1 VAFCALIPQ
10 QGFDRWY
17 RVSRIVTLPDYQ
29 GIGIGSALLDSLA
42 DLYVEQN
49 YRFSITASHP
59 SVLSHC
65 KRSEHWKAINI
76 KKTGSQ
82 RSRGRAVVSFAWRG

>member
-1 VAFCALIPQ
+1 MAFCALIPQ
-10 QGFDRWY
+10 QGFENWY

-29 GIGIGSALLDSLA
+29 GVGIGSALLDTLA
-42 DLYVEQN
+42 EMYVEQG

-65 KRSEHWKAINI
+65 KRSERWRTSNI
-76 KKTGSQ
+76 KKAGSKH
-82 RSRGRAVVSFAWRG
+82 SKGRAVVSFEFS